1 MPKLS
6 VLLRCRP
13 YKSVVNQKKVLQT
26 MKKYILII
34 PCVLLLS
41 FITWVILGLF
51 NYAEKTCEV
60 EDCINICRDIMRTY
74 EKDFVKLSDGE
85 INIER
90 CYQTMEV
97 QQKMQQSWIKH
108 ICKFVKCGD
117 TVTFTITRKGENTFR
132 YQMEW
137 PLPRE

>member
-1 MPKLS
+1 MDKLNEEFI
-6 VLLRCRP
+6 
-13 YKSVVNQKKVLQT
+13 YQK
-26 MKKYILII
+26 
-34 PCVLLLS
+34 
-41 FITWVILGLF
+41 
-51 NYAEKTCEV
+51 
-60 EDCINICRDIMRTY
+60 
-74 EKDFVKLSDGE
+74 KDFVKLSDGE